1 MSSRRRQLEAQPA
14 EQRGPLWGVPFG
26 VKDNIDVAGHPTT
39 AACPSFACTPERHA
53 AAVQPLFD
61 AGGIFLGKTNL
72 DQFACGLV
80 GTRTPHAIPGAPT
93 GSCRR
98 GGGGGSLQQDAL
110 QHHNAVLL
118 IKS

>member
-80 GTRTPHAIPGAPT
+80 GTRTPHAIPGARAGGRAGGRRVPH
-93 GSCRR
+93 R
-98 GGGGGSLQQDAL
+98 GGTGGHSAAGSTA
-110 QHHNAVLL
+110 
-118 IKS
+118 I